1 MKKMI
6 LMAKSMDDG
15 GGGWMS
21 FNEWGG
27 CWYIETNVAIKYTLL
42 SEDVVG
48 LE

>member
-1 MKKMI
+1 MKNLI

-15 GGGWMS
+15 GGWMR
-21 FNEWGG
+21 FNIGG
-27 CWYIETNVAIKYTLL
+27 DAGTIEMNLAIKYTLL

>member
-1 MKKMI
+1 MKNLI

-15 GGGWMS
+15 GGWMC
-21 FNEWGG
+21 FKEGG
-27 CWYIETNVAIKYTLL
+27 DVGTIETNFAIKYTLL